1 MRLNFWECVV
11 RFGRIVGK
19 LLQKM
24 VKLYLYCAR
33 TRFLKAMGS
42 VLEELPIKTATHLRE
57 CDARRDLATSARQSN
72 MYKPCSCNHS
82 LSTSPRKRPRAGRS
96 ICERHMVG
104 AILARGSQ
112 LQCTTSCEEV
122 GLLIPEAISL

>member
-33 TRFLKAMGS
+33 TRFPKAMGS

-57 CDARRDLATSARQSN
+57 CDARRDLATSARQSH
-72 MYKPCSCNHS
+72 MYKPCSCNKFS
-82 LSTSPRKRPRAGRS
+82 KYIPPKETPCGKV
-96 ICERHMVG
+96 HM
-104 AILARGSQ
+104 
-112 LQCTTSCEEV
+112 
-122 GLLIPEAISL
+122 